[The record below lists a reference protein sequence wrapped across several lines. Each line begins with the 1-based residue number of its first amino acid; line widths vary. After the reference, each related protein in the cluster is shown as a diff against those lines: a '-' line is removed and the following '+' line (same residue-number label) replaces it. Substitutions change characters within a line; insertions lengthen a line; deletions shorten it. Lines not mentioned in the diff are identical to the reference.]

1 MGWGFRIRFHS
12 MDAAAQGERVAHRLP
27 VRIGRNAL
35 NDCQIVHPF
44 VSDFHAVLELI
55 DGKLCLRDLQSKNGV
70 FGPTG
75 ERIAQHEPFEI
86 ARTNNMFVIGRFV
99 NVQVEMFEQHQA
111 VGARLSATQG
121 SVIGNRAVLESGP
134 RDAPG
139 TPPPPA
145 MPGSALSRGIAS
157 LPPLSFYGGS
167 SPPIA
172 PAFGPPPGPGA
183 QGGPSG
189 QPGHG
194 APDASVA
201 QWGSA
206 RPNYGL
212 SQGLPS
218 LAPIGAGH
226 AGAPLPGSP
235 FPPAAYP
242 GSLHGGAPPGPHRP
256 GPSGAPAGPEGGFG
270 RSTQHFA
277 MTTESLALVGLR
289 ELAASL
295 VPGVPLETTG
305 DVARLLTKLHDTV
318 EVFCRS
324 FVPLREGY
332 AQFMSSMDLHRA
344 ASQRSINR
352 STAALRV
359 EGARDPATLAAALL
373 DWRSQSY
380 DAPDVVEAIFA
391 DLMIHHVAIVEGVMR
406 GVQALLEELSP
417 EAIERAFAEENRAAF
432 LGHHRAVWKT
442 YQRRYDEVTNE
453 TRTFELVFGAEFA
466 ASYREYSSRQTKP
479 ST

>member
-12 MDAAAQGERVAHRLP
+12 MDGVAQGERVVHRLP

-44 VSDFHAVLELI
+44 VSDFHAVLEHI

-70 FGPTG
+70 YGPGG
-75 ERIAQHEPFEI
+75 ERVGQHGPYEI
-86 ARTNNMFVIGRFV
+86 AASGNQFVIGRFV
-99 NVQVEMFEQHQA
+99 NVQVEVFEQHQA

-121 SVIGNRAVLESGP
+121 SVIGNRAVLESNP
-134 RDAPG
+134 RDPLPPLPPG
-139 TPPPPA
+139 TSPPPA
-145 MPGSALSRGIAS
+145 LSGAALSRGLAS
-157 LPPLSFYGGS
+157 LPPLSMYGGAA
-167 SPPIA
+167 PAIA
-172 PAFGPPPGPGA
+172 PAFAPPQATGQGA
-183 QGGPSG
+183 SAAPWGGP
-189 QPGHG
+189 
-194 APDASVA
+194 
-201 QWGSA
+201 A
-206 RPNYGL
+206 RPNANVNWGGQ

-218 LAPIGAGH
+218 LAPLAQPGS
-226 AGAPLPGSP
+226 PLPG
-235 FPPAAYP
+235 
-242 GSLHGGAPPGPHRP
+242 PHHSGLPQHSGMPQPRP
-256 GPSGAPAGPEGGFG
+256 GPAGPPGQGGQEGFG
-270 RSTQHFA
+270 RHTQHFA
-277 MTTESLALVGLR
+277 MTIEGLALVGLR

-332 AQFMSSMDLHRA
+332 AQFMSSMDLNRA
-344 ASQRSINR
+344 ASQRMVNR
-352 STAALRV
+352 SPAALQV
-359 EGARDPATLAAALL
+359 EAARDPATVAAALL

-406 GVQALLEELSP
+406 GVQALLQELSP
-417 EAIERAFAEENRAAF
+417 EAIERAFAEENRASF

-466 ASYREYSSRQTKP
+466 ASYREYSSRQTKA
-479 ST
+479 